1 MTGKV
6 GSPLVAEIDSWY
18 SPVLADVARIP
29 EYQRWFFKKWLSDF
43 LEFCRYRN
51 VPDSEKQALDRF
63 LDGLVAS
70 GKRGFQVEQASLA
83 VQLFWMHSEKRAQSE
98 KSEAGS
104 LEKLVVTAAS
114 GQSGIVPGVGADS
127 LEWLA
132 VGSEMASQIK
142 LRHYSEKTLKAY
154 RYWVGYFARFVG
166 HLPPAAVTNANARD
180 FLIFLAEDGVSGST
194 QNQAF
199 SALLFLFRNV
209 LRKSMVGMETTPRA
223 AKRHE
228 VPTVLSREEVQ
239 AVLEKLDYPYRV
251 FMQLLYGCGLRLS
264 EALSLRIQDVDLG
277 TAVLRVH
284 AGKGNKGRSLPLPR
298 SLIVGLRSHL
308 VSVRGLFDSDLRV
321 GFAGVFLAEPLK
333 RKLPGAERKWE
344 WQWVFPAGRL
354 TVSKDDGAL
363 RRFHLHETSIQKE
376 VKAAAKAAG
385 LAKRISPHS
394 FRHSYATHLLQMGY
408 DIRVVQDLMGHAD
421 VSTTM
426 IYTHALQSLAGKVL
440 SPLDI

>member
-1 MTGKV
+1 MTGMV
-6 GSPLVAEIDSWY
+6 GSPLMEEMDSWY
-18 SPVLADVARIP
+18 SKVLADIARVP
-29 EYQRWFFKKWLSDF
+29 EHQRWFFKKWLSDF

-51 VPDSEKQALDRF
+51 VPDSDRKALDRY

-70 GKRGFQVEQASLA
+70 GKRGFQVEQARLS
-83 VQLFWMHSEKRAQSE
+83 VQLYWMN
-98 KSEAGS
+98 AGEIAGAET
-104 LEKLVVTAAS
+104 LEVRPFESPNGTAAS
-114 GQSGIVPGVGADS
+114 GQSGIVQAGGTDS

-132 VGSEMASQIK
+132 VGAEMASQIR
-142 LRHYSEKTLKAY
+142 LRHYSAKTLKAY
-154 RYWVGYFARFVG
+154 RYWARYFARFVG
-166 HLPPAAVTNANARD
+166 HLPPAAVTDANARD
-180 FLIFLAEDGVSGST
+180 FLTFLAEDGVSGST

-209 LRKSMVGMETTPRA
+209 LRKPMLGMETTPRA
-223 AKRHE
+223 ARRHE
-228 VPTVLSREEVQ
+228 VPTVLSREEVHS
-239 AVLEKLDYPYRV
+239 VLAKMDYPYRL

-264 EALSLRIQDVDLG
+264 EALSLRVQDVDLG
-277 TAVLRVH
+277 ASVLSVH

-298 SLIVGLRSHL
+298 SLISDLRAHL
-308 VSVRGLFDSDLRV
+308 VSVRGLFDSDLKV
-321 GFAGVFLAEPLK
+321 GFAGVFLAEPLR
-333 RKLPGAERKWE
+333 RKLSGAEQRWE

-354 TVSKDDGAL
+354 TVSKDDGGL
-363 RRFHLHETSIQKE
+363 RRFHLHETSVQKE
-376 VKAAAKAAG
+376 VKAAVKAAG
-385 LAKRISPHS
+385 LVKRVSPHS

>member
-1 MTGKV
+1 MTGMA

-18 SPVLADVARIP
+18 SQVLADLAKVP
-29 EYQRWFFKKWLSDF
+29 EHQRWFFKKWLSDF

-51 VPDSEKQALDRF
+51 VPDSDKQAPDRY

-70 GKRGFQVEQASLA
+70 GKRGFQVEQARLA
-83 VQLFWMHSEKRAQSE
+83 VQLYWMHARKNEGAEKGA
-98 KSEAGS
+98 KDP
-104 LEKLVVTAAS
+104 LEKPDGSAS
-114 GQSGIVPGVGADS
+114 NGPSGIVPGGGGDS

-142 LRHYSEKTLKAY
+142 LRHYSVKTLKAY
-154 RYWVGYFARFVG
+154 RYWVGYFGRFVG
-166 HLPPAAVTNANARD
+166 NQPPAAVTDANARD
-180 FLIFLAEDGVSGST
+180 FLTLLAEDGVSGST

-209 LRKSMVGMETTPRA
+209 LRKPMVGMETTPRA
-223 AKRHE
+223 ARRHE
-228 VPTVLSREEVQ
+228 VPAVLSREEVQ
-239 AVLEKLDYPYRV
+239 TVLAKLEYPYRL

-264 EALSLRIQDVDLG
+264 EALSLRIQDVDLSA
-277 TAVLRVH
+277 AVLGVH
-284 AGKGNKGRSLPLPR
+284 AGKGNKARSLPLPR
-298 SLIVGLRSHL
+298 SLIDGLRTHL

-321 GFAGVFLAEPLK
+321 GFAGVFLSEPLK
-333 RKLPGAERKWE
+333 RKFHGAERKWE

-354 TVSKDDGAL
+354 TVSKDDGGL

-376 VKAAAKAAG
+376 VKAAATAAG
-385 LAKRISPHS
+385 LAKRVSPHS

-408 DIRVVQDLMGHAD
+408 DIRVVQDLMGHVD

-426 IYTHALQSLAGKVL
+426 IYTHALQSLSGKVL